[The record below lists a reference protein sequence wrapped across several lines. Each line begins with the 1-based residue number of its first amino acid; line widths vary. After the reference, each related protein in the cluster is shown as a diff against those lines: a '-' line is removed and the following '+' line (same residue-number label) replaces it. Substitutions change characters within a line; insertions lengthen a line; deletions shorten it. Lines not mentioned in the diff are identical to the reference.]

1 MRKIPLL
8 AATCAIALAMA
19 FGLTACG
26 GSGGSGAPAGD
37 SSAAATSEPA
47 AAPAA
52 SADTSAAP
60 APAAPAAAGEM
71 ATYDYDGKG
80 QIFFDYPSDTFSVD
94 DSAILGTIR
103 ANDGSVKITFNAVNN
118 YEVDGVQAQID
129 YINSYMTEGDVESRA
144 EDLTIAGM
152 QARRVWHVDS
162 DWGDLYMRTVI
173 DFGDNA
179 TESYDG
185 INIAVSG
192 SDWDRVNADDVQA
205 IINSIHFA

>member
-1 MRKIPLL
+1 
-8 AATCAIALAMA
+8 
-19 FGLTACG
+19 
-26 GSGGSGAPAGD
+26 
-37 SSAAATSEPA
+37 
-47 AAPAA
+47 
-52 SADTSAAP
+52 
-60 APAAPAAAGEM
+60 
-71 ATYDYDGKG
+71 
-80 QIFFDYPSDTFSVD
+80 
-94 DSAILGTIR
+94 
-103 ANDGSVKITFNAVNN
+103 
-118 YEVDGVQAQID
+118 
-129 YINSYMTEGDVESRA
+129 
-144 EDLTIAGM
+144 M